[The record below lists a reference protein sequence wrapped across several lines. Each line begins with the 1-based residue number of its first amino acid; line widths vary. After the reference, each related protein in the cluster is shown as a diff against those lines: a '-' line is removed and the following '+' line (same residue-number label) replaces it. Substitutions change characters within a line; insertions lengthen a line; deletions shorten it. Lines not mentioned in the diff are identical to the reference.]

1 MDTINF
7 AGAVAVLLFI
17 IAAVSSVFDTY
28 EQKLEAAKDCENRG
42 GVYIDNM
49 RRVGKSTTH
58 EYMCMKKSL
67 FVDMEEK

>member
-17 IAAVSSVFDTY
+17 IAAVSSVFDTH

-42 GVYIDNM
+42 GVYIDC
-49 RRVGKSTTH
+49 GL
-58 EYMCMKKSL
+58 CPKKATMDVEL
-67 FVDMEEK
+67 